1 MEREAARP
9 IRGVND
15 MTEKLAFIIFAFI
28 VPTTVLIIAGLVV
41 AVVILIGAILL
52 FRSPGKKKG
61 VNADKSAAAPGW
73 QPQGQQ
79 QGMPGG
85 WNQAGTGGAGDNAW
99 GQQQQ
104 PGGWGASPQQQP
116 GGWGAQSSAQQQPG
130 GWGASSQQQPGG
142 WGAQSSAQQ
151 QPGGW
156 GASSQQQPGGW
167 GSQTPAQQQP
177 ANPWGSPSSTQQQP
191 STWGNANPSTPSGGA
206 GTGGNQPAWDATLA
220 AQQPPASQAQDPWG
234 QPSASSTQQ
243 GGPVWGMP
251 GSNPAQQQ
259 QAPTSYGGSG
269 SGQAWSQS
277 NQAAPAQQAWGQPP
291 QQQPSS
297 TPSPATGGNQGMPP
311 WQQGS
316 GYGQGQGQ
324 AFGSPAMGQDAATVF
339 GSSDNDRTMLRPSSP
354 QGTTGIVR
362 VEEGKEPGRVY
373 EVRKDEL
380 SIGRSRESDIF
391 LEDLAVSRLHAKIL
405 SMGNGNYALKD
416 EGSANGTKV
425 NGQLVNKYQTYP
437 LQEGDKI
444 QLGQTVLVFAR
455 R

>member
-1 MEREAARP
+1 
-9 IRGVND
+9 
-15 MTEKLAFIIFAFI
+15 MTEKLAFMVFAAFP
-28 VPTTVLIIAGLVV
+28 VPTSVLIIAGLVV
-41 AVVILIGAILL
+41 AIVIFVGAILL
-52 FRSPGKKKG
+52 FRSPGKNKG
-61 VNADKSAAAPGW
+61 ANANKSGGAPGW

-79 QGMPGG
+79 QATPGG
-85 WNQAGTGGAGDNAW
+85 WNQAGMGGSADNAW

-104 PGGWGASPQQQP
+104 ASTWGPQQQP
-116 GGWGAQSSAQQQPG
+116 GNWGAQSSAQQQPG
-130 GWGASSQQQPGG
+130 SWGSPQQQPGN

-151 QPGGW
+151 QPGN
-156 GASSQQQPGGW
+156 W
-167 GSQTPAQQQP
+167 GSQASPQQQ
-177 ANPWGSPSSTQQQP
+177 S
-191 STWGNANPSTPSGGA
+191 STWGNASPSTPSANA
-206 GTGGNQPAWDATLA
+206 GMGGNQSAWDATLA
-220 AQQPPASQAQDPWG
+220 AQQPAASQAQDPWG
-234 QPSASSTQQ
+234 QPPASSVQQ
-243 GGPVWGMP
+243 GAPVWGTLPGGQGMP
-251 GSNPAQQQ
+251 ASNPSQQQ

-269 SGQAWSQS
+269 SGQSWGQS
-277 NQAAPAQQAWGQPP
+277 NQPAPAQQAWGQPLQP
-291 QQQPSS
+291 QVSS
-297 TPSPATGGNQGMPP
+297 TPSPATGANQGIPS

-316 GYGQGQGQ
+316 NFGQGQGQ
-324 AFGSPAMGQDAATVF
+324 GQGFGSPGTRQDSAGLFTGA
-339 GSSDNDRTMLRPSSP
+339 DNDRTMLRPSSP

-405 SMGNGNYALKD
+405 SLGNGNYALKD

>member
-1 MEREAARP
+1 
-9 IRGVND
+9 

-104 PGGWGASPQQQP
+104 AGGWGASPQQQP
-116 GGWGAQSSAQQQPG
+116 GGWGAQSPAQQ
-130 GWGASSQQQPGG
+130 A
-142 WGAQSSAQQ
+142 
-151 QPGGW
+151 GGW

-167 GSQTPAQQQP
+167 GSQAPAPQQP
-177 ANPWGSPSSTQQQP
+177 ANPWGSPSSSQQQP
-191 STWGNANPSTPSGGA
+191 STWGNASPNTPSGGA

-220 AQQPPASQAQDPWG
+220 AQQPAASQAQDPWG
-234 QPSASSTQQ
+234 PPPASSTQQ

-297 TPSPATGGNQGMPP
+297 TPSPATGGNQGMPS

-324 AFGSPAMGQDAATVF
+324 AFGSPAMGQDAATLF